1 MAFMMWYENLCV
13 TIWYLISLGLNRQQK
28 LIKND
33 FHWLTRSELRS
44 EKSVKKKQE
53 LKKTVGVAKF
63 KRWGT
68 SLPLSS
74 FRGSKENGR
83 VRALVGKW
91 HFCWPNVVLQDVRG
105 HFSSPHCDLP
115 HILFQGVGAISSSS
129 FSEVQSKC
137 IFFLPFS
144 FSFFLGGAGN
154 QTQVFTHLS
163 KLSFLRQDKIC
174 HQCRREALFSTS
186 TSLFP
191 TLTISEWPP
200 WLGSV
205 F

>member
-1 MAFMMWYENLCV
+1 MWL
-13 TIWYLISLGLNRQQK
+13 SLKDG
-28 LIKND
+28 
-33 FHWLTRSELRS
+33 
-44 EKSVKKKQE
+44 
-53 LKKTVGVAKF
+53 
-63 KRWGT
+63 GT
-68 SLPLSS
+68 GLPLSS
-74 FRGSKENGR
+74 FWGSKENGR
-83 VRALVGKW
+83 FRALVGKW
-91 HFCWPNVVLQDVRG
+91 HFCWPNMVLQDVRG

-115 HILFQGVGAISSSS
+115 YILFLGVGAISSSS

-137 IFFLPFS
+137 LFFLFL
-144 FSFFLGGAGN
+144 FLFLGGRRAGN

-191 TLTISEWPP
+191 TLTISEWPT